1 MLTAFARDARYALRM
16 FRKTPGVTS
25 IAILA
30 LALGIGANTA
40 IFTLVK
46 AVLLSP
52 LPYPQPERLALL
64 IRAYHANTVPTI
76 SALKLDTWRH
86 ETHTFEAITGFD
98 FMGSGFNL
106 VTAGGDAERIL
117 GLRVA

>member
-1 MLTAFARDARYALRM
+1 MLTTLARDARYALQM
-16 FRKTPGVTS
+16 FRKTPGVTT

-46 AVLLSP
+46 AVLLNP

-64 IRAYHANTVPTI
+64 MRAYRANNVPTI
-76 SALKLDTWRH
+76 SALKLDTWQRQ
-86 ETHTFEAITGFD
+86 TRSFEAITGFD

-106 VTAGGDAERIL
+106 V
-117 GLRVA
+117 